1 MLQVERFFRQCQI
14 LLRHCCRFW
23 QQRCRFRQQCRT
35 KFRPFN
41 KVERNW
47 IIIIT
52 CSICFDFVERNERT
66 KFYNRIVRHCC
77 RLWQQSRTLLRPSRT
92 LLRHC
97 CLPVVA
103 LPRHCCWCGRGFTLS
118 APETCFAASSA
129 VVRNSMP
136 ATVRLESLTVTT
148 FARKWPKGLRPLHT
162 SATEVK
168 RTSSD
173 LRTASSVLSSPLCRG
188 NVTHLLPRP

>member
-77 RLWQQSRTLLRPSRT
+77 RLWQQSRMLLLPSRT

-97 CLPVVA
+97 CLLWRCLDIVA
-103 LPRHCCWCGRGFTLS
+103 GVDGVLHSRRRRRASQLPAQSLGIPCQQPFDLS
-118 APETCFAASSA
+118 
-129 VVRNSMP
+129 RWLLQ
-136 ATVRLESLTVTT
+136 RL
-148 FARKWPKGLRPLHT
+148 PGN
-162 SATEVK
+162 
-168 RTSSD
+168 D
-173 LRTASSVLSSPLCRG
+173 LKA
-188 NVTHLLPRP
+188 